1 MPLRDLC
8 GIGICSRLAPAANV
22 RFARVA
28 TISTAHAA
36 FNGAGSGVRMGR
48 GDTRSIRFDMRNDGI
63 FKLGEIRFLD
73 SFCPLSKI
81 RNIDTIDHPE
91 HTTSTSQIE
100 RKSRGHFCKPFE
112 GHLAAD
118 ALGRDHR

>member
-1 MPLRDLC
+1 MRVICPPGGGPTRLVGTLSFGRRPAGFYIAGGSRFGRPIRPAAMPLRDLC

-48 GDTRSIRFDMRNDGI
+48 GDTRSIRFDMRKSTGDG
-63 FKLGEIRFLD
+63 F
-73 SFCPLSKI
+73 
-81 RNIDTIDHPE
+81 
-91 HTTSTSQIE
+91 
-100 RKSRGHFCKPFE
+100 
-112 GHLAAD
+112 
-118 ALGRDHR
+118 